1 MQTFKM
7 LALAVLCAIAN
18 KSQAQNIGPNPP
30 AGLINH
36 ELNEVVITGTSTPHA
51 LSESPIQTEVLT
63 RQKIET
69 LQVASLEDALNM
81 LSPSFSTQ
89 PTVMG
94 NNLSM
99 NGLSNDYILI
109 LVNGRRVIG
118 DFSGSVDLS
127 RIDMDQVERIEI
139 VKGAAAALYGS
150 DAMGGVINI
159 ITRSQLINPLQGS
172 SVNRISAFGTR
183 SSSTSVQWQQEGFSS
198 RTGFVF
204 KTTDGWQ
211 LSPWEL
217 GKEEKVPT
225 KKMAMHPQKDFR
237 LDQHLAYNYKNLEV
251 QVGGALYQ
259 RELFRPTAHY
269 SNDYRFDDHQWEA
282 ALNWQLARQQNLK
295 LETTSQTF
303 SYTKVFTQETDG
315 FKQGVEDLSKLQR
328 LNQLRLV
335 AQLFPGEMQQ
345 LIIGAEWQGHHMES
359 PNLPKTGVQRT
370 GKVQK
375 QELGLWIQEE
385 WAALPQLDLVVGFR
399 HSFHED
405 YGHHSAPKVALQYK
419 PGPFRFRANVS
430 AGYKTPTLLQLY
442 YSALSSRGLQTY
454 GNTELEPETG
464 MYTSLSAE
472 YVKTNF
478 SLVLSGFYNDI
489 RKMIELQLLDEV
501 ITESEYQQGIRNK
514 KRYQNLGETYTRG
527 VEAMTEWRP
536 AQDFQLSLAYSYT
549 HARGRSEAGAPY
561 LPLPK
566 ISEHAA
572 TCRLGWNR
580 TWQSYVLRLSL
591 NGRYEG
597 EKYFADG
604 NSKAYQQWDL
614 NSLHTFKKHPKL
626 PLTLGVGIRNL
637 FDQTDNSPF
646 GSNYANI
653 DPGRRLQ
660 LSIQI
665 AFNR

>member
-1 MQTFKM
+1 MQTSKM
-7 LALAVLCAIAN
+7 LALATLCAIAN
-18 KSQAQNIGPNPP
+18 NSQAQNNGPNPP

-36 ELNEVVITGTSTPHA
+36 ELNEVVITGTSTPHV
-51 LSESPIQTEVLT
+51 LSESPVQTEVLT

-69 LQVASLEDALNM
+69 LQVASLEDALSM

-89 PTVMG
+89 PNVMG
-94 NNLSM
+94 SNLSM

-109 LVNGRRVIG
+109 LVNGRRMIG
-118 DFSGSVDLS
+118 DFSGSIDLS

-159 ITRSQLINPLQGS
+159 ITRSQTVNTLQGT

-183 SSSTSVQWQQEGFSS
+183 SSSTSVKWQKDGISS
-198 RTGFVF
+198 NTGFVY
-204 KTTDGWQ
+204 KTTEGWQ

-217 GKEEKVPT
+217 IKDEKVPT
-225 KKMAMHPQKDFR
+225 QKMAMHPQDDYR
-237 LDQHLAYNYKNLEV
+237 LDQHLAYKHKNMEV
-251 QVGGALYQ
+251 QLGGALYK
-259 RELFRPTAHY
+259 RELYRPTAHY
-269 SNDYRFDDHQWEA
+269 NNDYRFDDYQWEA
-282 ALNWQLARQQNLK
+282 ALNWKLPRQQGLK
-295 LETTSQTF
+295 LETGSQTF
-303 SYTKVFTQETDG
+303 SYTKVFTQEAEG
-315 FKQGVEDLSKLQR
+315 FVPGEEDLSKLQR
-328 LNQLRLV
+328 LDQLRLT
-335 AQLFPGEMQQ
+335 AQLLPGDKQQ
-345 LIIGAEWQGHHMES
+345 LIVGAEWQGHHMES
-359 PNLPKTGVQRT
+359 PNLPKAEEQRT
-370 GKVQK
+370 GNVQK
-375 QELGLWIQEE
+375 QELGFWIQEE

-472 YVKTNF
+472 YVKANF

-501 ITESEYQQGIRNK
+501 ITESEQEQGIRSK
-514 KRYQNLGETYTRG
+514 KRYQNLGETFTRG
-527 VEAMTEWRP
+527 LEAVSEWRP
-536 AQDFQLSLAYSYT
+536 GAGFQLSLAYSYT
-549 HARGRSEAGAPY
+549 HARGRSEAGASY

-572 TCRLGWNR
+572 SCRLGWNR
-580 TWQSYVLRLSL
+580 SWQNYLLRLSV

-614 NSLHTFKKHPKL
+614 NSLHTFRKHTSL

-660 LSIQI
+660 LSLQI